1 MGGVLLHESSM
12 EEYIG
17 SSAFL
22 SDACS
27 NMSVADC
34 VLPIG
39 LWSGLDLG
47 SRILGE
53 LTDYMCRE

>member
-1 MGGVLLHESSM
+1 MLLHESSM
-12 EEYIG
+12 EEYVG

-22 SDACS
+22 SVRS
-27 NMSVADC
+27 NTSVVDC
-34 VLPIG
+34 VLPKG
-39 LWSGLDLG
+39 LRSGLDLG

>member
-1 MGGVLLHESSM
+1 MLLHESSM
-12 EEYIG
+12 EEYVG

-22 SDACS
+22 SDVRS

-34 VLPIG
+34 AFPKG